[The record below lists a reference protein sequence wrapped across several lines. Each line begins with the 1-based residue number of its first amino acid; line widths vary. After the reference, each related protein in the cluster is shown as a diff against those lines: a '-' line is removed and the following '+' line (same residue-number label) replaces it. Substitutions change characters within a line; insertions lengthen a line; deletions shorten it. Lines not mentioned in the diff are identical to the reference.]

1 MREQRVYQTR
11 VSGAPCTLTT
21 CFLKSRCPVSH
32 CRLWVCSQSWTEKCE
47 VGGTV
52 RAFALDLS
60 AVISGNYKVSH

>member
-1 MREQRVYQTR
+1 MY
-11 VSGAPCTLTT
+11 SYDM
-21 CFLKSRCPVSH
+21 FLEVALHRLH